1 MKKRQQTIEK
11 WNLNFL
17 EDYFEMVSTQDK
29 NNTIDWINITDKEA
43 IEDVYKALTTKDNI
57 VRIQNGEYPAFFVN
71 YATDGFTK
79 SYYYQMKSIET
90 SEKYIIELTHH
101 KTKKI
106 TSIYNDPVT
115 YLTNNY
121 QHILSFDK
129 NNYQIQLET
138 KIIPQDS
145 FTLQPST
152 KRSYTL
158 VNNKTFE
165 TELERLMNEREKE
178 YSEEEEIF
186 FRSIITPSK
195 VFNSAM
201 KNNYS
206 YNHMLYDPKGDYLYI
221 KVNDD
226 IYYDYTHTD
235 KDGNIKYY
243 IIVEISPE
251 SIEIRKKY
259 PALSED
265 SDKGNN
271 YESYEEFYED
281 IEDIKEENKLLQKLE
296 QEIRKIQFLGLYT
309 TFENNKAKE
318 KTKTITQRNY
328 IEINQGK
335 KI

>member
-17 EDYFEMVSTQDK
+17 EDYFEMVSNQDT

-43 IEDVYKALTTKDNI
+43 IEDIYKALTTKDNI
-57 VRIQNGEYPAFFVN
+57 VRIQNGEYPVFFVN

-79 SYYYQMKSIET
+79 SYYCQMASIET
-90 SEKYIIELTHH
+90 SENYIIEITHH

-106 TSIYNDPVT
+106 TSIYNDPTT

-121 QHILSFDK
+121 KHILTFDK
-129 NNYQIQLET
+129 NNYLIQLET
-138 KIIPQDS
+138 QIIPQDS
-145 FTLQPST
+145 ITLQPST

-158 VNNKTFE
+158 VKNKTFE
-165 TELERLMNEREKE
+165 TELERLMNKREKE

-206 YNHMLYDPKGDYLYI
+206 YSHMLYDPKGDYLDI
-221 KVNDD
+221 KVIDD

-251 SIEIRKKY
+251 SIEIRKEY
-259 PALSED
+259 PTLSED
-265 SDKGNN
+265 EAKGKY

-281 IEDIKEENKLLQKLE
+281 IEDIKEENKLLSKLE
-296 QEIRKIQFLGLYT
+296 QEIRKIQFLGLYK

-318 KTKTITQRNY
+318 KTKTIAQRNY
-328 IEINQGK
+328 IKIN
-335 KI
+335 

>member
-17 EDYFEMVSTQDK
+17 EDYFEMVSTQDTNK
-29 NNTIDWINITDKEA
+29 TIDWINITDKEA

-57 VRIQNGEYPAFFVN
+57 VRIQNGEYPVFFVN

-79 SYYYQMKSIET
+79 SYYYQMKSTET
-90 SEKYIIELTHH
+90 SEKYIIEITHH

-121 QHILSFDK
+121 KHILTFDK

-165 TELERLMNEREKE
+165 TEFERLMNEREKE

-186 FRSIITPSK
+186 LRAIITPSK

-206 YNHMLYDPKGDYLYI
+206 YNHMLYDPKGDYLVI
-221 KVNDD
+221 KVYDD

-235 KDGNIKYY
+235 EIGNIKYY
-243 IIVEISPE
+243 IKVHLSPE

-265 SDKGNN
+265 SDKGKN

-281 IEDIKEENKLLQKLE
+281 IEDIKEENELLSKLE
-296 QEIRKIQFLGLYT
+296 QEIRKIQNLGLYS
-309 TFENNKAKE
+309 TFENTKKDNKVKS
-318 KTKTITQRNY
+318 KRNY

>member
-1 MKKRQQTIEK
+1 MKKRQQTIQK

-17 EDYFEMVSTQDK
+17 EDYFEMVSTQDP

-57 VRIQNGEYPAFFVN
+57 VRIQNGEYPVFFVN

-79 SYYYQMKSIET
+79 SYYCQMASVET
-90 SEKYIIELTHH
+90 SEKYIIDITHH

-106 TSIYNDPVT
+106 TSIYNDPTT

-121 QHILSFDK
+121 KHILTFDK
-129 NNYQIQLET
+129 NNYLIQLET
-138 KIIPQDS
+138 QIIPQDS
-145 FTLQPST
+145 ITLQPST
-152 KRSYTL
+152 KRTYTL
-158 VNNKTFE
+158 VKNKTFE
-165 TELERLMNEREKE
+165 TELERLMNKRKKE

-206 YNHMLYDPKGDYLYI
+206 YNHMLYDPKGDYLDI
-221 KVNDD
+221 KVIDD

-251 SIEIRKKY
+251 SIEIRKEY
-259 PALSED
+259 PSLSED
-265 SDKGNN
+265 EAKGNY

-281 IEDIKEENKLLQKLE
+281 IEDIKEENKLLSKLE

-318 KTKTITQRNY
+318 KTKTIAQRNY
-328 IEINQGK
+328 IKIN
-335 KI
+335 

>member
-1 MKKRQQTIEK
+1 MKKRQQTIEN

-17 EDYFEMVSTQDK
+17 EDYFEMISTQDT

-57 VRIQNGEYPAFFVN
+57 VKIQNEQYPVLNTQYITNSFLKYYEYKL
-71 YATDGFTK
+71 K
-79 SYYYQMKSIET
+79 SRET
-90 SEKYIIELTHH
+90 NENYIIDITHH

-121 QHILSFDK
+121 KHILTFDK
-129 NNYQIQLET
+129 NKYLIQLET
-138 KIIPQDS
+138 QIIPQDS

-152 KRSYTL
+152 KRTYTL

-206 YNHMLYDPKGDYLYI
+206 YNHMLYDPKGDYLDI
-221 KVNDD
+221 KVIDD

-251 SIEIRKKY
+251 SIEIRKEY
-259 PALSED
+259 PLLSED
-265 SDKGNN
+265 EAKGKY

-281 IEDIKEENKLLQKLE
+281 IEDIKEENELLSKLE

-309 TFENNKAKE
+309 TFENNKAKK
-318 KTKTITQRNY
+318 KTKTIAQRNY
-328 IEINQGK
+328 IEIN
-335 KI
+335 